1 MNLASSFY
9 TNVIEYKGKLL
20 IRGVNNGQSYLSRI
34 NYSPKLYLP
43 TKEQSKFKT
52 LDGTN
57 LKPKQFDSISKAKH
71 FYSEYSTIPEYKIFG
86 MNRYNYQFIG
96 DEYKD
101 EIRWN
106 KDYIKIFTLDIET
119 TCEDGFPDPDTAKE
133 KVICITIKNHS
144 NKQILTWG
152 TGDFI
157 SKKVNVTYVKC
168 QNEKHMLLEFLKFWC
183 KNHPDIVTGWNV
195 KFFDIPYVM
204 NRMRFIFDNDTI
216 NKMSPWNYVNADR
229 IQLGKKNQQYWNI
242 LGVSVLDYF
251 DLYKKFTYVRQE
263 SYRLN
268 YIAKVELGESKLDNP
283 YETFKDFYTKDYQQ
297 FVEYNIQ
304 DVELVDKLED
314 KMKLIELCL
323 TMAYEAKV
331 NYTDVYSQ
339 VRCWDTIIYNHLLK
353 KNIIIPPREDHD
365 KDTQYE
371 GAYVKDPQLGLHNW
385 IVSFDLNSLY
395 PHLIMQYNLS
405 PETLVGVQ
413 PKNMGVENYL
423 NEKFNLQWAKD
434 KNVTV
439 APNGSMYRRDKQGF
453 LPELMEKMYGDR
465 VVFKKKTIEAKKEFQ
480 KTKDPIYKNEI
491 SRCNNIQMAK
501 KIALN
506 SAYGAIGNQYFRYF
520 DVRIAEAI
528 TLGGQLSIRWVERDV
543 NKFMNKLLNTDN
555 VNYVVASDTDS
566 IYLKLDKL
574 VEKVCKDKSPQQIT
588 DFINKAAEDKIQKVI
603 DDSFNNLAKYVNA
616 YQQKMIMKR
625 EAIANKAIWVAK
637 KRYMMNVF
645 DEEGIRFDIPK
656 LKIMG
661 VEAVKSSTP
670 EVCRGKIKDAIRVI
684 MNDSEDALI
693 KFVADF
699 KEVFKTLS
707 PEEVAFPR
715 SCNYLD
721 KYVDPNSIYKKGTPI
736 HVKGALI
743 YNHHILKNKLQRKYP
758 LIKDGDKIKFLML
771 RQPNT
776 VKDTVISFS
785 TKIPYEFDLHK
796 YVDYETQFTKT
807 FTDPLRFVLDSI
819 GWKLEREATLESFFV

>member
-9 TNVIEYKGKLL
+9 TNVIEHKGKLL

-34 NYSPKLYLP
+34 NYSPTLYLP
-43 TKEQSKFKT
+43 TKEESKYKT

-57 LKPKQFDSISKAKH
+57 LKAKRFDSISKAKH
-71 FYSEYSTIPEYKIFG
+71 FYSEYAPIPEYKIFG
-86 MNRYNYQFIG
+86 MNRYNYQYIA
-96 DEYKD
+96 DEYKG
-101 EIRWN
+101 EMRWN

-119 TCEDGFPDPDTAKE
+119 ECENGFPDPDTAKE
-133 KVICITIKNHS
+133 TVICITIKNHS

-157 SKKVNVTYVKC
+157 SKKANVTYVKC

-183 KNHPDIVTGWNV
+183 KNHPDILTGWNV
-195 KFFDIPYVM
+195 KFFDLPYLM
-204 NRMRFIFDNDTI
+204 NRMRYMFDNDTI

-229 IQLGKKNQQYWNI
+229 IQFGQKNQQFWNI

-251 DLYKKFTYVRQE
+251 DLYRKFTYVRQE
-263 SYRLN
+263 SYKLN

-283 YETFKDFYTKDYQQ
+283 YETFKDFYTKDYQR

-304 DVELVDKLED
+304 DVELVDRLED

-323 TMAYEAKV
+323 TMAYDYKV
-331 NYTDVYSQ
+331 NYNDVYSQ
-339 VRCWDTIIYNHLLK
+339 VRCWDTLIYNHLLK
-353 KNIIIPPREDHD
+353 KNIIIPPREDHE

-395 PHLIMQYNLS
+395 PHLIMQYNIS
-405 PETLVGVQ
+405 PEKFIGVET
-413 PKNMGVENYL
+413 KSIGVENFL
-423 NEKFNLQWAKD
+423 NEKLDLNWAQSKD
-434 KNVTV
+434 VTI
-439 APNGSMYRRDKQGF
+439 APNGAMFKRDKQGF

-465 VVFKKKTIEAKKEFQ
+465 VIFKKKAIEAKKEFQ

-491 SRCNNIQMAK
+491 SRCHNIQMAK

-520 DVRIAEAI
+520 DVKQAEAI
-528 TLGGQLSIRWVERDV
+528 TLGGQLSIRWVEKDV
-543 NKFMNKLLNTDN
+543 NKFMNKILNTNN

-566 IYLKLDKL
+566 IYLKLDTL
-574 VEKVCKDKSPQQIT
+574 VEKVCKDKTPKQIT
-588 DFINKAAEDKIQKVI
+588 DFIDKAAEDKIQKVI
-603 DDSFNNLAKYVNA
+603 DKSFDRLAKYVNA
-616 YQQKMIMKR
+616 YGQKMIMKR
-625 EAIANKAIWVAK
+625 ELIANKGIWVAK

-645 DEEGIRFDIPK
+645 DEEGVRYEIPK

-684 MNDSEDALI
+684 MNESEEVLI
-693 KFVADF
+693 KFVNDF

-715 SCNYLD
+715 SCNNLN
-721 KYVDPNSIYKKGTPI
+721 KYSDSSQIYKKGSPI
-736 HVKGALI
+736 HVKGSLI
-743 YNHHILKNKLQRKYP
+743 YNHNIYKNKLQRKYP

-771 RQPNT
+771 KQPNT
-776 VKDTVISFS
+776 VKDTVIAFS
-785 TKIPYEFDLHK
+785 TRIPEEFDLHK
-796 YVDYETQFTKT
+796 YVDYDTQFEKT
-807 FTDPLRFVLDSI
+807 FTDPLRFILNSI
-819 GWKLEREATLESFFV
+819 GWKLEREASLESFFE

>member
-57 LKPKQFDSISKAKH
+57 LKPKQFDTISKAKH

-133 KVICITIKNHS
+133 TIICITVKNHS

-157 SKKVNVTYVKC
+157 SKKTNVTYVKC

-268 YIAKVELGESKLDNP
+268 YIAKVELGESKLENP

-423 NEKFNLQWAKD
+423 NEKFNLQWARD

-736 HVKGALI
+736 HVKGALV
-743 YNHHILKNKLQRKYP
+743 YNHHILKNKLQMKYP

-771 RQPNT
+771 KQPNT
-776 VKDTVISFS
+776 VKDTVISFA
-785 TKIPYEFDLHK
+785 TRIPYEFDLHK

>member
-9 TNVIEYKGKLL
+9 TNVIEHKGKLL

-43 TKEQSKFKT
+43 TNEQSKYKT
-52 LDGTN
+52 LDGIN
-57 LKPKQFDSISKAKH
+57 LKSKRFDSISKAKH
-71 FYSEYSTIPEYKIFG
+71 FYNEYAPIPEYKIFG
-86 MNRYNYQFIG
+86 MNRYNYQYIA
-96 DEYKD
+96 DEYKG
-101 EIRWN
+101 EMRWN

-119 TCEDGFPDPDTAKE
+119 ECENGFPDPDTAKE
-133 KVICITIKNHS
+133 TVICITIKNHS

-152 TGDFI
+152 TGEFI
-157 SKKVNVTYVKC
+157 SKKSNVTYIKC
-168 QNEKHMLLEFLKFWC
+168 QNEKHLLLEFLKFWC

-195 KFFDIPYVM
+195 KFFDIPYLM

-229 IQLGKKNQQYWNI
+229 VQMGNKNSQFWNI

-251 DLYKKFTYVRQE
+251 DLYRKFTYVRQE
-263 SYRLN
+263 SYKLD
-268 YIAKVELGESKLDNP
+268 YIAKVELGEQKLDNP
-283 YETFKDFYTKDYQQ
+283 YETFKDFYTKDYQR

-304 DVELVDKLED
+304 DVELVDRLED

-323 TMAYEAKV
+323 TMAYDYKV

-339 VRCWDTIIYNHLLK
+339 VRCWDTLIYNHLLE
-353 KNIIIPPREDHD
+353 KNIIIPPREDQI
-365 KDTQYE
+365 KDSQYE

-395 PHLIMQYNLS
+395 PHLIMQYNIS
-405 PETLVGVQ
+405 PETFVGTE
-413 PKNMGVENYL
+413 PKAVGVENFLDERL
-423 NEKFNLQWAKD
+423 NLKWAKD
-434 KNVTV
+434 RNVTI
-439 APNGSMYRRDKQGF
+439 APNGAMFKRDKQGF
-453 LPELMEKMYGDR
+453 LPELMEKMYTER
-465 VVFKKKTIEAKKEFQ
+465 VVYKKKAIEAKKEYQ
-480 KTKDPIYKNEI
+480 KTKDPIYLNEI
-491 SRCNNIQMAK
+491 SRCHNIQMAK

-520 DVRIAEAI
+520 DVKQAEAI

-543 NKFMNKLLNTDN
+543 NRFMNKILNTN
-555 VNYVVASDTDS
+555 NINYVVASDTDS
-566 IYLKLDKL
+566 IYLRLDKL
-574 VEKVCKDKSPQQIT
+574 VEKVCKDKTINQIV
-588 DFINKAAEDKIQKVI
+588 DFIDKAAEDKIQKVI
-603 DDSFNNLAKYVNA
+603 DDSFQNLTNYVNA

-625 EAIANKAIWVAK
+625 EAIANKGIWVAK

-684 MNDSEDALI
+684 MNNSEEDLI
-693 KFVADF
+693 KFVSDF

-715 SCNYLD
+715 SCNNLD
-721 KYVDPNSIYKKGTPI
+721 KYTNSSQIYNKGTPI
-736 HVKGALI
+736 HVKGSLI
-743 YNHHILKNKLQRKYP
+743 YNYNIHRHKLERKYP
-758 LIKDGDKIKFLML
+758 LIKNGDKIKFLML
-771 RQPNT
+771 KQPNT
-776 VKDTVISFS
+776 VKDTVISFA
-785 TKIPYEFDLHK
+785 TKIPQEFELHK
-796 YVDYETQFTKT
+796 YVDYDMQFEKT
-807 FTDPLRFVLDSI
+807 FTDPLRFILESI
-819 GWKLEREATLESFFV
+819 GWKLEKEASLEAFFG

>member
-9 TNVIEYKGKLL
+9 TNVVEYKGKLL

-43 TKEQSKFKT
+43 TKEQSKYKT

-57 LKPKQFDSISKAKH
+57 LKEKRFDSISKAKH

-86 MNRYNYQFIG
+86 MNRYNYQYIA
-96 DEYKD
+96 DEYKG

-119 TCEDGFPDPDTAKE
+119 ECEGGFPDPDTAKE
-133 KVICITIKNHS
+133 TIICITIKNHS
-144 NKQILTWG
+144 NKQIITWG

-157 SKKVNVTYVKC
+157 SKKANVTYVKC

-183 KNHPDIVTGWNV
+183 KNHPDILTGWNV
-195 KFFDIPYVM
+195 KFFDMPYLM
-204 NRMRFIFDNDTI
+204 NRMRYIFDNDTI

-229 IQLGKKNQQYWNI
+229 IQLGNKSNQIWNI
-242 LGVSVLDYF
+242 LGISVLDYF

-263 SYRLN
+263 SYKLN
-268 YIAKVELGESKLDNP
+268 YIAKVELGEQKLDNP
-283 YETFKDFYTKDYQQ
+283 YETFKDFYTKDYQR

-304 DVELVDKLED
+304 DVELVDRLED

-323 TMAYEAKV
+323 TMAYDYKV

-339 VRCWDTIIYNHLLK
+339 VRCWDTIIYNHLLTK
-353 KNIIIPPREDHD
+353 DIIIPPREDQV

-395 PHLIMQYNLS
+395 PHLIMQYNIS
-405 PETLVGVQ
+405 PETFVGTE
-413 PKNMGVENYL
+413 PKAVGVENFLDEKL
-423 NEKFNLQWAKD
+423 NLKWAKD
-434 KNVTV
+434 RNLTI
-439 APNGSMYRRDKQGF
+439 APNGAMFKRDKQGF
-453 LPELMEKMYGDR
+453 LPELMEKMYTER
-465 VVFKKKTIEAKKEFQ
+465 VVYKKKAIEAKIEYQ
-480 KTKDPIYKNEI
+480 KTKDPIYSNEI
-491 SRCNNIQMAK
+491 SRCHNIQMAK
-501 KIALN
+501 KISLN

-520 DVRIAEAI
+520 DVKQAEAI
-528 TLGGQLSIRWVERDV
+528 TLGGQLSIRWIERDV
-543 NKFMNKLLNTDN
+543 NKFMNKLLGTDN
-555 VNYVVASDTDS
+555 KNYVVASDTDS
-566 IYLKLDKL
+566 IYLKLDTL
-574 VEKVCKDKSPQQIT
+574 VEKVCKDKSTKQIV
-588 DFINKAAEDKIQKVI
+588 DFLDKAAEEKIQKVI
-603 DDSFNNLAKYVNA
+603 DSSFENLAKYVNA

-625 EAIANKAIWVAK
+625 EAIANKGIWVAK

-645 DEEGIRFDIPK
+645 DEEGVKYDIPK

-693 KFVADF
+693 KFVNDF
-699 KEVFKTLS
+699 KEVFMTLS

-715 SCNYLD
+715 SCNNVN
-721 KYVDPNSIYKKGTPI
+721 KYIDSNSIYKKGTPI

-743 YNHHILKNKLQRKYP
+743 YNYNINKHKLGMKYP
-758 LIKDGDKIKFLML
+758 LIRDGDKIKFLML
-771 RQPNT
+771 KQPNT

-785 TKIPYEFDLHK
+785 TKIPYEFELHK
-796 YVDYETQFTKT
+796 YVDYDTQFQKT
-807 FTDPLRFVLDSI
+807 FTDPLRFILDSI
-819 GWKLEREATLESFFV
+819 GWKLEREATLEAFFG

>member
-1 MNLASSFY
+1 MNLASTFY
-9 TNVIEYKGKLL
+9 TNVVEHKGKLL
-20 IRGVNNGQSYLSRI
+20 IRGVANGQSYLSRI

-43 TKEQSKFKT
+43 TKEESKYKT

-57 LKPKQFDSISKAKH
+57 LKSKRFDSISKAKH
-71 FYSEYSTIPEYKIFG
+71 FYSEYNGIPEYKIYG
-86 MNRYNYQFIG
+86 MNRYNYQYIA

-101 EIRWN
+101 DMRWN
-106 KDYIKIFTLDIET
+106 KDYIKLFTLDIET
-119 TCEDGFPDPDTAKE
+119 ECENGFPDPDTAKE
-133 KVICITIKNHS
+133 TIICITVKNHS

-157 SKKVNVTYVKC
+157 SKKSNVTYVKC
-168 QNEKHMLLEFLKFWC
+168 QNEKHLLLEFLKFWC

-195 KFFDIPYVM
+195 KFFDIPYLM

-229 IQLGKKNQQYWNI
+229 IQFGQKNQQFWNI

-263 SYRLN
+263 SYKLN
-268 YIAKVELGESKLDNP
+268 YIAKVELGEQKLDNP
-283 YETFKDFYTKDYQQ
+283 YETFKDFYTKDYQR

-304 DVELVDKLED
+304 DVELVDRLED
-314 KMKLIELCL
+314 KMKLIGLCL
-323 TMAYEAKV
+323 TMAYDYKV

-339 VRCWDTIIYNHLLK
+339 VRCWDTLIYNHLLK
-353 KNIIIPPREDHD
+353 KNIIIPPREDHE

-371 GAYVKDPQLGLHNW
+371 GAYVKDPQLGLHEW

-395 PHLIMQYNLS
+395 PHLIMQYNIS
-405 PETLVGVQ
+405 PETFVGVE
-413 PKNMGVENYL
+413 PKTVGVENFLDERL
-423 NEKFNLQWAKD
+423 NLKWAKD
-434 KNVTV
+434 KNVTI
-439 APNGSMYRRDKQGF
+439 APNGAMFKRDKQGF
-453 LPELMEKMYGDR
+453 LAELMEKMYTER
-465 VVFKKKTIEAKKEFQ
+465 VVFKKKAIEAKKEFQ
-480 KTKDPIYKNEI
+480 KTKDPIYSNEI
-491 SRCNNIQMAK
+491 ARCHNIQMAK
-501 KIALN
+501 KISLN

-520 DVRIAEAI
+520 DVKQAEAI

-543 NKFMNKLLNTDN
+543 NRFMNKILNTNN

-566 IYLKLDKL
+566 IYLRLDKL
-574 VEKVCKDKSPQQIT
+574 VEKVCKDNTVNQIV
-588 DFINKAAEDKIQKVI
+588 DFLDKAAREKIQKVI
-603 DDSFNNLAKYVNA
+603 DDSFENLAKYVNA

-625 EAIANKAIWVAK
+625 EAIANKGIWVAK

-684 MNDSEDALI
+684 MNDNEDALI
-693 KFVADF
+693 KFVTDF
-699 KEVFKTLS
+699 KEVFKSLS

-715 SCNYLD
+715 SCNNLG
-721 KYVDPNSIYKKGTPI
+721 KYTNSSNIYNKGTPI

-743 YNHHILKNKLQRKYP
+743 YNHNIYKHKLSAKYP
-758 LIKDGDKIKFLML
+758 IIKDGDKIKFLML
-771 RQPNT
+771 KQPNV

-796 YVDYETQFTKT
+796 YVDYDMQFEKT
-807 FTDPLRFVLDSI
+807 FTDPLRFILDSI
-819 GWKLEREATLESFFV
+819 GWKLEREATLEAFFG

>member
-96 DEYKD
+96 DEYRD
-101 EIRWN
+101 DIRWN

-119 TCEDGFPDPDTAKE
+119 ECEHGFPDIDTAKE
-133 KVICITIKNHS
+133 TIICITVKNHS

-157 SKKVNVTYVKC
+157 SKKTNVTYVKC

-195 KFFDIPYVM
+195 KFFDIPYIM

-283 YETFKDFYTKDYQQ
+283 YETFKDFYTKDYQK

-353 KNIIIPPREDHD
+353 KNIMIPPREDHD

-423 NEKFNLQWAKD
+423 NQKFNLQWARD
-434 KNVTV
+434 KNVAV

-543 NKFMNKLLNTDN
+543 NRFMNKLLNTDN

-603 DDSFNNLAKYVNA
+603 DDSFKNLAKYVNA

-715 SCNYLD
+715 SCNYID

-743 YNHHILKNKLQRKYP
+743 YNHHILKNKLQMKYP

-776 VKDTVISFS
+776 VKDTVVSFA

>member
-96 DEYKD
+96 DEYRD
-101 EIRWN
+101 DIRWN

-119 TCEDGFPDPDTAKE
+119 ECEHGFPDIDTAKE
-133 KVICITIKNHS
+133 TIICITVKNHS

-157 SKKVNVTYVKC
+157 SKKTNITYVKC

-195 KFFDIPYVM
+195 KFFDIPYIM

-283 YETFKDFYTKDYQQ
+283 YETFKDFYTKDYQK

-353 KNIIIPPREDHD
+353 KNIMIPPREEHD

-423 NEKFNLQWAKD
+423 NQKFNLQWAKD
-434 KNVTV
+434 KNVAV

-528 TLGGQLSIRWVERDV
+528 TLGGQLAIRWVENDV
-543 NKFMNKLLNTDN
+543 NRFMNKLLNTDN

-603 DDSFNNLAKYVNA
+603 DDSFKNLATYVNA
-616 YQQKMIMKR
+616 YEQKMFMKR

-715 SCNYLD
+715 SCNYID

-743 YNHHILKNKLQRKYP
+743 YNHHILKNKLQMKYP

-776 VKDTVISFS
+776 VKDTVISFA

>member
-96 DEYKD
+96 DEYRD
-101 EIRWN
+101 DIRWN

-119 TCEDGFPDPDTAKE
+119 ECEHGFPDIDTAKE
-133 KVICITIKNHS
+133 TIICITVKNHS

-157 SKKVNVTYVKC
+157 SKKTNVTYVKC

-195 KFFDIPYVM
+195 KFFDIPYIM

-283 YETFKDFYTKDYQQ
+283 YETFKDFYTKDYQK

-353 KNIIIPPREDHD
+353 KNIMIPPREDHD

-423 NEKFNLQWAKD
+423 NEKFNLQWARD

-543 NKFMNKLLNTDN
+543 NRFMNKLLNTDN

-603 DDSFNNLAKYVNA
+603 DDSFKNLAKYVNA

-715 SCNYLD
+715 SCNYID

-776 VKDTVISFS
+776 VKDTVISFA
-785 TKIPYEFDLHK
+785 TRIPYEFDLHK

>member
-96 DEYKD
+96 DEYRD
-101 EIRWN
+101 DIRWN

-119 TCEDGFPDPDTAKE
+119 ECEHGFPDIDTAKE
-133 KVICITIKNHS
+133 SIICITVKNHS

-157 SKKVNVTYVKC
+157 SKKTNITYVKC

-195 KFFDIPYVM
+195 KFFDIPYIM

-353 KNIIIPPREDHD
+353 KNIMIPPREEHD

-423 NEKFNLQWAKD
+423 NQKFNLQWAKD
-434 KNVTV
+434 KNVAV

-528 TLGGQLSIRWVERDV
+528 TLGGQLAIRWVENDV
-543 NKFMNKLLNTDN
+543 NRFMNKLLNTDN

-603 DDSFNNLAKYVNA
+603 DDSFKNLATYVNA
-616 YQQKMIMKR
+616 YEQKMFMKR

-715 SCNYLD
+715 SCNYID

-743 YNHHILKNKLQRKYP
+743 YNHHILKNKLQMKYP

-776 VKDTVISFS
+776 VKDTVISFA

>member
-96 DEYKD
+96 DEYRD

-106 KDYIKIFTLDIET
+106 KDYIKIFTRDIET

-133 KVICITIKNHS
+133 TIICITVKNHS

-157 SKKVNVTYVKC
+157 SKKTNVTYVKC

-423 NEKFNLQWAKD
+423 NEKFNLQWARD

-543 NKFMNKLLNTDN
+543 NRFMNKLLNTDN

-715 SCNYLD
+715 SCNYID

-736 HVKGALI
+736 HVKGALV
-743 YNHHILKNKLQRKYP
+743 YNHHILKNKLQMKYP

-776 VKDTVISFS
+776 VKDTVISFA

>member
-1 MNLASSFY
+1 MNLASTFY
-9 TNVIEYKGKLL
+9 TNVVEHKGKLL
-20 IRGVNNGQSYLSRI
+20 IRGVANGQSYLSRI

-43 TKEQSKFKT
+43 TKEKTNYKT
-52 LDGTN
+52 LDGTY
-57 LKPKQFDSISKAKH
+57 LKPKRFDSISKAKH
-71 FYSEYSTIPEYKIFG
+71 FYSEYNGIPEYKIYG
-86 MNRYNYQFIG
+86 MNRYNYQYIA

-101 EIRWN
+101 DMRWN
-106 KDYIKIFTLDIET
+106 KDYIKLFTLDIET
-119 TCEDGFPDPDTAKE
+119 ECENGFPDPDTAKE
-133 KVICITIKNHS
+133 TIICITVKNHS

-157 SKKVNVTYVKC
+157 SKKANVTYVKC
-168 QNEKHMLLEFLKFWC
+168 QNEKHLLLEFLKFWC

-195 KFFDIPYVM
+195 KFFDIPYLM

-229 IQLGKKNQQYWNI
+229 VQMGNKNSQFWNI

-263 SYRLN
+263 SYKLN
-268 YIAKVELGESKLDNP
+268 YIAKVELGEQKLDNP
-283 YETFKDFYTKDYQQ
+283 YETFKDFYTKDYQR

-304 DVELVDKLED
+304 DVELVDRLED

-323 TMAYEAKV
+323 TMAYDYKV

-339 VRCWDTIIYNHLLK
+339 VRCWDTLIYNHLLK
-353 KNIIIPPREDHD
+353 KNIIIPPREDHE

-371 GAYVKDPQLGLHNW
+371 GAYVKDPQLGLHEW

-395 PHLIMQYNLS
+395 PHLIMQYNIS
-405 PETLVGVQ
+405 PETFIGVE
-413 PKNMGVENYL
+413 PKAVGVENFLDERL
-423 NEKFNLQWAKD
+423 NLKWAKD
-434 KNVTV
+434 KNVTI
-439 APNGSMYRRDKQGF
+439 APNGAMFKRDKQGF
-453 LPELMEKMYGDR
+453 LAELMEKMYTER
-465 VVFKKKTIEAKKEFQ
+465 VVFKQKAIEAKKEFQ
-480 KTKDPIYKNEI
+480 KTKDPIYQNEI
-491 SRCNNIQMAK
+491 SRCHNIQMAK
-501 KIALN
+501 KISLN

-520 DVRIAEAI
+520 DVKQAEAI

-543 NKFMNKLLNTDN
+543 NRFMNKILNTN
-555 VNYVVASDTDS
+555 NINYVVASDTDS
-566 IYLKLDKL
+566 IYLRLDKL
-574 VEKVCKDKSPQQIT
+574 VEKVCKDKTVNQIV
-588 DFINKAAEDKIQKVI
+588 DFLDKAARDKIQKVI
-603 DDSFNNLAKYVNA
+603 DDSFENLAKYVNA

-625 EAIANKAIWVAK
+625 EAIANKGIWVAK

-645 DEEGIRFDIPK
+645 DEEGVRYDVPK

-684 MNDSEDALI
+684 MNDTEDNLI
-693 KFVADF
+693 KFVSDF

-715 SCNYLD
+715 SCNNLNRYID
-721 KYVDPNSIYKKGTPI
+721 SSQIYKKGTPI

-743 YNHHILKNKLQRKYP
+743 YNHYIYKNKLERKYP

-771 RQPNT
+771 KMPNT

-785 TKIPYEFDLHK
+785 TKIPYEFNLHK
-796 YVDYETQFTKT
+796 YVDYDMQFEKT
-807 FTDPLRFVLDSI
+807 FTDPLKFILDSI
-819 GWKLEREATLESFFV
+819 GWKLEREATLEAFFG

>member
-9 TNVIEYKGKLL
+9 TNVVEHKGKLL
-20 IRGVNNGQSYLSRI
+20 IRGVNNGNAYLSRI
-34 NYSPKLYLP
+34 NYSPTLYLP
-43 TKEQSKFKT
+43 TNEESKYKT

-57 LKPKQFDSISKAKH
+57 LKAKRFDSISKAKH
-71 FYSEYSTIPEYKIFG
+71 FYSEYAPIPEYKIFG
-86 MNRYNYQFIG
+86 MNRYNYQYIA
-96 DEYKD
+96 DEYKG
-101 EIRWN
+101 EMKWN

-119 TCEDGFPDPDTAKE
+119 ECENGFPDPATAKE
-133 KVICITIKNHS
+133 TVICITIKNHS
-144 NKQILTWG
+144 NKQIITWG

-157 SKKVNVTYVKC
+157 SKKANVTYVKC

-183 KNHPDIVTGWNV
+183 KNHPDILTGWNV
-195 KFFDIPYVM
+195 KFFDMPYLM
-204 NRMRFIFDNDTI
+204 NRMRYIFDNDTI

-229 IQLGKKNQQYWNI
+229 IQFGQKNQQIWNI

-251 DLYKKFTYVRQE
+251 DLYRKFTYVRQE
-263 SYRLN
+263 SYKLN

-283 YETFKDFYTKDYQQ
+283 YETFKDFYTKDYQR

-304 DVELVDKLED
+304 DVELVDRLED

-323 TMAYEAKV
+323 TMAYDYKV

-339 VRCWDTIIYNHLLK
+339 VRCWDTIIYNHLLT
-353 KNIIIPPREDHD
+353 KNIQIPPREDQV

-395 PHLIMQYNLS
+395 PHLIMQYNIS
-405 PETLVGVQ
+405 PETFVGTE
-413 PKNMGVENYL
+413 PKAVGVENFLDERL
-423 NEKFNLQWAKD
+423 NLKWAKD
-434 KNVTV
+434 RNVTI
-439 APNGSMYRRDKQGF
+439 APNGAMFKRDKQGF
-453 LPELMEKMYGDR
+453 LPELMEKMYTER
-465 VVFKKKTIEAKKEFQ
+465 VVFKKKSIEAKKEYQ

-491 SRCNNIQMAK
+491 SRCHNIQMAK
-501 KIALN
+501 KISLN

-520 DVRIAEAI
+520 DVKQAEAI

-543 NKFMNKLLNTDN
+543 NRFMNKLLNTDN

-574 VEKVCKDKSPQQIT
+574 VEKVCKDKTPQQIT
-588 DFINKAAEDKIQKVI
+588 DFINKAAEEKIQKVI
-603 DDSFNNLAKYVNA
+603 DDSFQNLANYVNA

-625 EAIANKAIWVAK
+625 EAIANKGIWVAK

-684 MNDSEDALI
+684 MNDNEDALI
-693 KFVADF
+693 KFVNDF

-715 SCNYLD
+715 SCNNLG
-721 KYVDPNSIYKKGTPI
+721 KYTNSSNIYNKGTPI

-743 YNHHILKNKLQRKYP
+743 YNHNIYKHKLSAKYP
-758 LIKDGDKIKFLML
+758 IIKDGDKIKFLML
-771 RQPNT
+771 KQPNV

-796 YVDYETQFTKT
+796 YVDYDMQFEKT
-807 FTDPLRFVLDSI
+807 FTDPLRFILDSI
-819 GWKLEREATLESFFV
+819 GWKLEREATLEAFFG

>member
-9 TNVIEYKGKLL
+9 TNVVEYKGKLL

-34 NYSPKLYLP
+34 NYSPTLYLP

-52 LDGTN
+52 LDGIN
-57 LKPKQFDSISKAKH
+57 LKSKRFDSISKAKH
-71 FYSEYSTIPEYKIFG
+71 FYQEYNGIPEYKIYG
-86 MNRYNYQFIG
+86 MNRYNYQFIA
-96 DEYKD
+96 DEYKGD
-101 EIRWN
+101 IKWN

-157 SKKVNVTYVKC
+157 SKKANVTYVKC

-183 KNHPDIVTGWNV
+183 KNHPDILTGWNV
-195 KFFDIPYVM
+195 KFFDLPYIM

-229 IQLGKKNQQYWNI
+229 IQLGQKNQQYWNI

-263 SYRLN
+263 SYKLN
-268 YIAKVELGESKLDNP
+268 YIAKVELGEQKLDNP
-283 YETFKDFYTKDYQQ
+283 YETFKDFYTKDYQR

-304 DVELVDKLED
+304 DVELVDRLED

-323 TMAYEAKV
+323 TMAYDYKV

-339 VRCWDTIIYNHLLK
+339 VRCWDTLIYNHLLA
-353 KNIIIPPREDHD
+353 KNIIIPPREDQI
-365 KDTQYE
+365 KDSQYE

-395 PHLIMQYNLS
+395 PHLIMQYNIS
-405 PETLVGVQ
+405 PETFLGVE
-413 PKNMGVENYL
+413 PKAVGVENFLDEKL
-423 NEKFNLQWAKD
+423 NLKWAKD
-434 KNVTV
+434 RNVTI
-439 APNGSMYRRDKQGF
+439 APNGAMFRRDKQGF
-453 LPELMEKMYGDR
+453 LAELMEKMYGDR
-465 VVFKKKTIEAKKEFQ
+465 VVFKKKSIEAKKEFQ

-491 SRCNNIQMAK
+491 ARCHNIQMAK
-501 KIALN
+501 KISLN
-506 SAYGAIGNQYFRYF
+506 SAYGAIGNQYFRYY
-520 DVRIAEAI
+520 DVKQAEAI

-543 NKFMNKLLNTDN
+543 NRFMNKILNTDN

-574 VEKVCKDKSPQQIT
+574 VEKVCKNKTPQQIT
-588 DFINKAAEDKIQKVI
+588 DFINKAAEEKIQKVI
-603 DDSFNNLAKYVNA
+603 DESFENLAKYVNA

-625 EAIANKAIWVAK
+625 EAIANKGIWVAK

-693 KFVADF
+693 KFVNDF

-715 SCNYLD
+715 SCNNID
-721 KYVDPNSIYKKGTPI
+721 KYVDSNSIYKKGTPI
-736 HVKGALI
+736 HVKGSLI
-743 YNHHILKNKLQRKYP
+743 YNHHIKKHKLQRKYP

-771 RQPNT
+771 KQPNT

-796 YVDYETQFTKT
+796 YVDYDIQFEKT
-807 FTDPLRFVLDSI
+807 FTDPLRFILDSI
-819 GWKLEREATLESFFV
+819 GWKLEREATLEAFFG

>member
-1 MNLASSFY
+1 
-9 TNVIEYKGKLL
+9 
-20 IRGVNNGQSYLSRI
+20 
-34 NYSPKLYLP
+34 
-43 TKEQSKFKT
+43 
-52 LDGTN
+52 
-57 LKPKQFDSISKAKH
+57 
-71 FYSEYSTIPEYKIFG
+71 
-86 MNRYNYQFIG
+86 
-96 DEYKD
+96 
-101 EIRWN
+101 
-106 KDYIKIFTLDIET
+106 
-119 TCEDGFPDPDTAKE
+119 
-133 KVICITIKNHS
+133 
-144 NKQILTWG
+144 
-152 TGDFI
+152 
-157 SKKVNVTYVKC
+157 
-168 QNEKHMLLEFLKFWC
+168 MLLEFLKFWC
-183 KNHPDIVTGWNV
+183 KNHPDILTGWNV
-195 KFFDIPYVM
+195 KFFDMPYLM
-204 NRMRFIFDNDTI
+204 NRMRYIFDNDTI

-229 IQLGKKNQQYWNI
+229 IQFGQKNQQIWNI

-251 DLYKKFTYVRQE
+251 DLYRKFTYVRQE
-263 SYRLN
+263 SYKLN

-283 YETFKDFYTKDYQQ
+283 YETFKDFYTKDYQR

-304 DVELVDKLED
+304 DVELVDRLED

-323 TMAYEAKV
+323 TMAYDYKV

-339 VRCWDTIIYNHLLK
+339 VRCWDTIIYNHLLT
-353 KNIIIPPREDHD
+353 KNIQIPPREDQV

-395 PHLIMQYNLS
+395 PHLIMQYNIS
-405 PETLVGVQ
+405 PETFVGTE
-413 PKNMGVENYL
+413 PKAVGVENFLDERL
-423 NEKFNLQWAKD
+423 NLKWAKD
-434 KNVTV
+434 RNVTI
-439 APNGSMYRRDKQGF
+439 APNGAMFKRDKQGF
-453 LPELMEKMYGDR
+453 LPELMEKMYTER
-465 VVFKKKTIEAKKEFQ
+465 VVFKKKSIEAKKEYQ

-491 SRCNNIQMAK
+491 SRCHNIQMAK
-501 KIALN
+501 KISLN

-520 DVRIAEAI
+520 DVKQAEAI

-543 NKFMNKLLNTDN
+543 NRFMNKLLNTDN

-574 VEKVCKDKSPQQIT
+574 VEKVCKDKTPQQIT
-588 DFINKAAEDKIQKVI
+588 DFINKAAEEKIQKVI
-603 DDSFNNLAKYVNA
+603 DDSFQNLANYVNA

-625 EAIANKAIWVAK
+625 EAIANKGIWVAK

-693 KFVADF
+693 KFVNDF

-715 SCNYLD
+715 SCNNLG
-721 KYVDPNSIYKKGTPI
+721 KYTNSSNIYNKGTPI

-743 YNHHILKNKLQRKYP
+743 YNHNIYKHKLSAKYP
-758 LIKDGDKIKFLML
+758 IIKDGDKIKFLML
-771 RQPNT
+771 KQPNV

-796 YVDYETQFTKT
+796 YVDYDMQFEKT
-807 FTDPLRFVLDSI
+807 FTDPLRFILDSI
-819 GWKLEREATLESFFV
+819 GWKLEREATLEAFFG

>member
-9 TNVIEYKGKLL
+9 TNVVEYKGKLL

-34 NYSPKLYLP
+34 NYSPTLYLP

-57 LKPKQFDSISKAKH
+57 LKEKRFDSISKAKH
-71 FYSEYSTIPEYKIFG
+71 FYSEYASIPEYKIFG
-86 MNRYNYQFIG
+86 MNRYNYQFIA
-96 DEYKD
+96 DEYKGD
-101 EIRWN
+101 IRWN

-183 KNHPDIVTGWNV
+183 KNHPDILTGWNV
-195 KFFDIPYVM
+195 KFFDLPYIM
-204 NRMRFIFDNDTI
+204 NRMRFMFDNDTI

-229 IQLGKKNQQYWNI
+229 IQLGQKNQQYWNI

-263 SYRLN
+263 SYKLN
-268 YIAKVELGESKLDNP
+268 YIAKVELGEQKLDNP
-283 YETFKDFYTKDYQQ
+283 YETFKDFYTKDYQR

-304 DVELVDKLED
+304 DVELVDRLED

-323 TMAYEAKV
+323 TMAYDYKV

-339 VRCWDTIIYNHLLK
+339 VRCWDTLIYNHLLAK
-353 KNIIIPPREDHD
+353 DIIIPPREDQI
-365 KDTQYE
+365 KDSQYE

-395 PHLIMQYNLS
+395 PHLIMQYNIS
-405 PETLVGVQ
+405 PETFLGVE
-413 PKNMGVENYL
+413 PKAVGVENFLDEKL
-423 NEKFNLQWAKD
+423 NLKWAKD
-434 KNVTV
+434 RNVTI
-439 APNGSMYRRDKQGF
+439 APNGAMFRRDKQGF
-453 LPELMEKMYGDR
+453 LAELMEKMYGDR
-465 VVFKKKTIEAKKEFQ
+465 VVFKKKSIEAKKEYQ

-491 SRCNNIQMAK
+491 SRCHNIQMAK
-501 KIALN
+501 KISLN

-520 DVRIAEAI
+520 DVKQAEAI

-543 NKFMNKLLNTDN
+543 NRFMNKILNTDN

-574 VEKVCKDKSPQQIT
+574 VEKVCKDKTPQQIT
-588 DFINKAAEDKIQKVI
+588 DFINKAAEEKIQKVI
-603 DDSFNNLAKYVNA
+603 DDSFQNLANYVNA

-625 EAIANKAIWVAK
+625 EAIANKGIWVAK

-693 KFVADF
+693 KFVNDF

-715 SCNYLD
+715 SCNNID
-721 KYVDPNSIYKKGTPI
+721 KYVDSNSIYKKGTPI

-743 YNHHILKNKLQRKYP
+743 YNHHIRKHKLQMKYP

-796 YVDYETQFTKT
+796 YVDYDTQFEKT
-807 FTDPLRFVLDSI
+807 FTDPLRFILDSI
-819 GWKLEREATLESFFV
+819 GWKLEREATLEAFFG

>member
-57 LKPKQFDSISKAKH
+57 LKPKQFDTISKAKH

-133 KVICITIKNHS
+133 TIICITVKNHS

-157 SKKVNVTYVKC
+157 SKKTNVTYVKC

-283 YETFKDFYTKDYQQ
+283 YETFKDFYTKDYQK

-715 SCNYLD
+715 SCNYID

>member
-57 LKPKQFDSISKAKH
+57 LKPKQFDTISKAKH

-133 KVICITIKNHS
+133 TIICITVKNHS

-157 SKKVNVTYVKC
+157 SKKTNVTYVKC

-268 YIAKVELGESKLDNP
+268 YIAKVELGESKLENP
-283 YETFKDFYTKDYQQ
+283 YETFKDFYTKDYQK

-625 EAIANKAIWVAK
+625 EAIANKGIWVAK

-776 VKDTVISFS
+776 VKDTVVSFA

>member
-96 DEYKD
+96 DEYRD
-101 EIRWN
+101 DIRWN

-119 TCEDGFPDPDTAKE
+119 ECEHGFPDIDTAKE
-133 KVICITIKNHS
+133 SIICITVKNHS

-157 SKKVNVTYVKC
+157 SKKTNITYVKC

-195 KFFDIPYVM
+195 KFFDIPYIM

-283 YETFKDFYTKDYQQ
+283 YETFKDFYTKDYQK

-353 KNIIIPPREDHD
+353 KNIMIPPREEHD

-423 NEKFNLQWAKD
+423 NQKFNLQWAKD
-434 KNVTV
+434 KNVAV

-528 TLGGQLSIRWVERDV
+528 TLGGQLAIRWVENDV
-543 NKFMNKLLNTDN
+543 NRFMNKLLNTDN

-603 DDSFNNLAKYVNA
+603 DDSFKNLATYVNA
-616 YQQKMIMKR
+616 YEQKMFMKR

-715 SCNYLD
+715 SCNYID

-743 YNHHILKNKLQRKYP
+743 YNHHILKNKLQMKYP

-776 VKDTVISFS
+776 VKDTVISFA

>member
-96 DEYKD
+96 DEYRD
-101 EIRWN
+101 DIRWN

-119 TCEDGFPDPDTAKE
+119 ECEHGFPDIDTAKE
-133 KVICITIKNHS
+133 TIICITVKNHS

-157 SKKVNVTYVKC
+157 SKKTNVTYVKC

-195 KFFDIPYVM
+195 KFFDIPYIM

-423 NEKFNLQWAKD
+423 NQKFNLQWARD
-434 KNVTV
+434 KNVAV

-543 NKFMNKLLNTDN
+543 NRFMNKLLNTDN

-603 DDSFNNLAKYVNA
+603 DDSFKNLAKYVNA

-715 SCNYLD
+715 SCNYID

-736 HVKGALI
+736 HVKGALV
-743 YNHHILKNKLQRKYP
+743 YNHHILKNKLQMKYP

-771 RQPNT
+771 KQPNT
-776 VKDTVISFS
+776 VKDTVISFA
-785 TKIPYEFDLHK
+785 TRIPYEFDLHK